1 MECRIGIHLCI
12 RSKGFDGE
20 FTSCCSGSSGVGG
33 MVVGVVATAT
43 TATAGGIIVV
53 VAMMMLMLML
63 MRMVRH
69 GNVDR
74 DDDEKQSTKIAG
86 TGGVRGCGVWRNVW
100 VDIQIIIGNNFFL
113 SLSNRLGVGVV
124 GFDGGERRE

>member
-12 RSKGFDGE
+12 GSKGFDGE
-20 FTSCCSGSSGVGG
+20 FTSSGSGSSGVVGG

-86 TGGVRGCGVWRNVW
+86 TGGVRGCGEVCGL
-100 VDIQIIIGNNFFL
+100 IFKLLLAIISFSL
-113 SLSNRLGVGVV
+113 SLSLS
-124 GFDGGERRE
+124 D